1 MKNNFNR
8 NDKPKDSFHQ
18 KKKVHKSSRLLH
30 SLVACLS
37 TQYCC
42 IFYCPL
48 NTLRLPANTS

>member
-1 MKNNFNR
+1 MRSNFNR
-8 NDKPKDSFHQ
+8 KYKPKDSFHH
-18 KKKVHKSSRLLH
+18 KKKVHKSNRLLH

-37 TQYCC
+37 TQYCR